1 MLVRIKY
8 AKPNAGRFLS
18 HLDLPHAW
26 ERAIRRTGAPLAF
39 SQGYNPHPKLSFGS
53 ALSVGTTS
61 DGEYMDVELT
71 KDIDAQAFRQSLAE
85 TLPPALTLLEL
96 AVIPKKS
103 AALMSVINRA
113 AYRVTVRLV
122 HAVQQAEL
130 DAVMMQFLAL
140 EEVKVLRFKKNSRDK
155 REVDIRSGIFTLT
168 GQVQPEGERIMLEM
182 LLQTGSEGNVRP
194 DEVVMGL
201 MQAGLPVVEDIERI
215 HRLGLYVEQE
225 GQLHSPLALGLK
237 E

>member
-18 HLDLPHAW
+18 HLDLLHAW

-39 SQGYNPHPKLSFGS
+39 SQGYNPHPKLAFGS

-61 DGEYMDVELT
+61 DGEYIDIELSRDV
-71 KDIDAQAFRQSLAE
+71 DAQAFEQALAE

-103 AALMSVINRA
+103 AALMSIINRA
-113 AYRVTVRLV
+113 AYRVTVNVARPLE
-122 HAVQQAEL
+122 ASEL
-130 DAVMMQFLAL
+130 DTVLARFLAL
-140 EEVKVLRFKKNSRDK
+140 EDVKVLRFKKNSRDK
-155 REVDIRSGIFTLT
+155 REVNIRPGIFTLT
-168 GQVQPEGERIMLEM
+168 GEVKPEGTRIVLEM
-182 LLQTGSEGNVRP
+182 LLKTGSEGNVRP

-201 MQAGLPVVEDIERI
+201 MQADLPVVEDIERI

-225 GQLHSPLALGLK
+225 GQCYSPLTFGLK